1 MSNSLLKSSENLK
14 INDIELSTSFRSNN
28 SKTSATISLG
38 LAKSADS
45 GSYDVALPTAINENG
60 EISYSNTSI
69 SKSSLFNES
78 RGQFKLSHALNPNN
92 TVSSFYGFR
101 KNQHMEHLLGVGL
114 NIKFK

>member
-1 MSNSLLKSSENLK
+1 M
-14 INDIELSTSFRSNN
+14 
-28 SKTSATISLG
+28 
-38 LAKSADS
+38 AKSADS
-45 GSYDVALPTAINENG
+45 GSYVVALPTAINENG